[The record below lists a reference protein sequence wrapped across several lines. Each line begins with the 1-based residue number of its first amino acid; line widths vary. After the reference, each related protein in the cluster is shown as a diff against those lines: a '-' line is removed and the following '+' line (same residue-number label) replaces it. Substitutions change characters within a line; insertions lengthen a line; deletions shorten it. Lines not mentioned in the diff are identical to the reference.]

1 MPQVRSTYKYTGEDV
16 DELSFEI
23 GDIIRVVEY
32 DDEEEQVIYF
42 FSNILHIICALGV
55 SQSTEFILLLCIL

>member
-1 MPQVRSTYKYTGEDV
+1 MEFTILQVRSTYKYTGEDV

-32 DDEEEQVIYF
+32 DDPEEQVIKY
-42 FSNILHIICALGV
+42 L
-55 SQSTEFILLLCIL
+55 FILLFMQIHS

>member
-1 MPQVRSTYKYTGEDV
+1 MDFTILQVRSTYKYTGEDV

-32 DDEEEQVIYF
+32 DDPEEQVIKYLF
-42 FSNILHIICALGV
+42 KLLFMQIHGV
-55 SQSTEFILLLCIL
+55 